1 MPWDT
6 AGLVEEEEYMSD
18 LVYEV
23 QDGVATV
30 RLNRPERS
38 NAFTMEM
45 IDAWAAAY
53 RDAQRDPDV
62 RVVVVTGTGRSFCAG
77 ADLGQ
82 LDATQQTP
90 LERKELLAGRVHAV
104 AHAAEDLDK
113 PLVAAV
119 NGAAVGAGMDM
130 ALMADIRL
138 AARSARFSEGYVRLG
153 IVPGNGGCYYLPRL
167 IGTAKAMEL
176 LLTGDTVDAVEAE
189 RLGIVN
195 HVHEDDE
202 LPERTRDL
210 ARRIADGP
218 PVALRMIKRAVRQSA
233 GMDLRTA
240 LDLAS
245 SHMAVAQSTE
255 DAREALRA
263 YGEKR
268 APHFLGR

>member
-1 MPWDT
+1 
-6 AGLVEEEEYMSD
+6 MSD

-30 RLNRPERS
+30 LLNRPERS

-45 IDAWAAAY
+45 VDAWAAAY

-62 RVVVVTGTGRSFCAG
+62 RVVVVTGTGRGFCAG

-82 LDATQQTP
+82 VDASHQTP
-90 LERKELLAGRVHAV
+90 LERKELLTGRVHAV
-104 AHAAEDLDK
+104 ALAAEDLDK

-119 NGAAVGAGMDM
+119 NGAAIGAGMDM

-138 AARSARFSEGYVRLG
+138 AARSARFSAGYVRLG
-153 IVPGNGGCYYLPRL
+153 IVPGNGGCYFLPRL
-167 IGTAKAMEL
+167 IGAAKAMEL
-176 LLTGDTVDAVEAE
+176 LFTGDTVDADEAE
-189 RLGIVN
+189 QLGMVN

-202 LPERTRDL
+202 LPEYTRDL

-233 GMDLRTA
+233 GSDLRSA
-240 LDLAS
+240 LDLVS

-255 DAREALRA
+255 DAREGLQALR
-263 YGEKR
+263 EKR
-268 APHFLGR
+268 PPNFRGC

>member
-1 MPWDT
+1 
-6 AGLVEEEEYMSD
+6 MSD

-23 QDGVATV
+23 REGVATV

-38 NAFTMEM
+38 NAFTMGM

-53 RDAQRDPDV
+53 REAQRDPDV

-82 LDATQQTP
+82 IDASGQTP
-90 LERKELLAGRVHAV
+90 LERKELLTGRVHAV

-113 PLVAAV
+113 PLLAAV

-167 IGTAKAMEL
+167 IGTARAMEL

-202 LPERTRDL
+202 LPERTHDL

-240 LDLAS
+240 LDLVS

-263 YGEKR
+263 FGEKR
-268 APHFLGR
+268 APRFSGR